1 MLVNP
6 LPLRALPGRK
16 TDVTDV
22 TDSEGLADL
31 LRHGL
36 VQPSFSPPAPMRAG
50 RALTRQRKALLYQRT
65 QAVTRIAKRL
75 EGANSQVAAVAT
87 SLLGKSARDMLP
99 TLLEGEADP
108 AVLADLARGR
118 RRAKLP
124 HLRQAL
130 RGRLRPFQRVILRQL
145 LAHSAFLDASLAQV
159 EAARDERLRPD
170 AQAVD
175 RLQPSPGVKAP
186 TAAPLVAERAV
197 ARTCFPSAG

>member
-1 MLVNP
+1 
-6 LPLRALPGRK
+6 
-16 TDVTDV
+16 
-22 TDSEGLADL
+22 
-31 LRHGL
+31 
-36 VQPSFSPPAPMRAG
+36 
-50 RALTRQRKALLYQRT
+50 
-65 QAVTRIAKRL
+65 
-75 EGANSQVAAVAT
+75 
-87 SLLGKSARDMLP
+87 
-99 TLLEGEADP
+99 DP

-145 LAHSAFLDASLAQV
+145 LAHSAFLDASLAQG

-175 RLQPSPGVKAP
+175 RLPPSPGVEAP

-197 ARTCFPSAG
+197 ARTCFPSAGHLASWAGVCPGHKQSGGKRVSGKTRGGNAGLKAVRCEVVWAHARSHPSYRGAPFRRLSRR